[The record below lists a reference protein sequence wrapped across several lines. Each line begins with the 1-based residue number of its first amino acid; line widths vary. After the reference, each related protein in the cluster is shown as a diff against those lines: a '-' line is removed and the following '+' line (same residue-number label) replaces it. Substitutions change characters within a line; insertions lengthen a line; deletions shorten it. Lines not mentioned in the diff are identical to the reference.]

1 MGLFDRIKERL
12 NADNKLENN
21 GVQAVDRPVSYN
33 PDRDEKIANLIID
46 KARQG
51 QVGDSEI
58 MQIPVKNMD
67 LQTKEAIMKQLQ
79 ADGFEVMDRPNGST
93 GPNIR
98 IYASHEQF
106 SGYKHQISQETTPPK
121 VNAPGSDDQYL
132 RLVDDEIAKA
142 KSVLE
147 NWNDSADEIQEVRQL
162 ERPTQVI
169 MHNEDLLNRGYYA
182 GQATEGYNR
191 LLSAF
196 KILNEDDLSPAQN
209 RALERALE
217 VQDNLRKDAAIYGD
231 RPTGEGANRYLD
243 SKMDQLAKTGET
255 YMVSGHKSHFNV
267 TRIQKQTDGSYTYTL
282 YDSGHETQVVGKQDG
297 RLMANAVREHVIK
310 PNADIR
316 SLIEADMQKRSSD
329 SAGSEYKQSKNFI
342 EGSLK
347 QPPVR
352 TVEEFAQRR
361 GNCTTRGQRIM
372 VSDIVQDN
380 QLSEKIYNFLN
391 GANGTSDAD
400 IKHAIENRIEE
411 LEKIRD
417 EGQRVIPI
425 AAERQLSPEQYVKA
439 NNADNYQHV
448 RIGLDNGE
456 RMDAY
461 RTAPGLFSKD
471 ELDILQ
477 KTLQRNGTDANVRE
491 SVSSPGQY
499 YLYVDPQ
506 NAESLHTSLKQ
517 DLQRYQQNNH
527 LTPDTPNRTNNVS
540 DLIVNNA
547 EGMEAGG
554 REIVKISTDGMNEQ
568 VKADLIAK
576 LQQDGFEVTDRP
588 HGSTGPNIRIHASH
602 DKFAQYQQHVLNDAI
617 APKPRPNLSQI
628 IVNNAE
634 GMEAGGQE
642 IMKISTDG
650 MDKQVKADLIAKL
663 QQDGFDVTDRPNGST
678 GPNIRIHASHDE
690 FAQYQHRI
698 NPNNARVF
706 SLDEVR
712 QRRDANA
719 GRLSSSAPS
728 SSQGGISNN
737 SSMSD
742 TPMREAPQYTPSSDR
757 AAVVASLDNGG
768 GGNASSEIKR
778 GQASTN
784 DGSVE
789 NGSAAV
795 QLDPLDILND
805 QPLPSETDV
814 PDIQE
819 TIGTESVVDNDAPAA
834 NETLPPPD
842 NVEPITGSDASADT
856 ENAQSAQTDTNE
868 ADIKQTNT
876 PDDPSAKMTKVTA
889 IGASGAG
896 VGLGIVGL
904 TAAIKS
910 GDNVGIAVS
919 GVDVAVSS
927 GDAILDG
934 ASAAGKNVSN
944 ALRGAAIKANVL
956 VTVVDGV
963 YQISQE
969 EGLENKAARTGAVA
983 LTTGTALTVGAAA
996 STVVAGG
1003 ALAATATVAA
1013 PIVAAVAVGMTADA
1027 AVGAFK
1033 ATESLE
1039 DAIKNNEKPVRKY
1052 DDVEADGAPKL
1063 TNYLNLKLFAMQ
1075 EGDVPDGSEGL
1086 TMQEKAQ
1093 VVSEHEYS
1101 KDPEALDD
1109 LEAKLQAKIDHY
1121 DEIIEENDSWV
1132 HDSVRFFWDDD
1143 EIDAKRQAQMDR
1155 THYAAALNELKEYR
1169 KELEE
1174 FEGDKP
1180 EAEHSA
1186 SEENDLDGWDLV
1198 AGNFE
1203 DDQNPAS
1210 QVDANPAPNSMMS
1223 PNT

>member
-1 MGLFDRIKERL
+1 MGLLDRIKERL
-12 NADNKLENN
+12 SADNKLENN

-33 PDRDEKIANLIID
+33 PNRDEKLANLIID

-58 MQIPVKNMD
+58 MQIPVKNME
-67 LQTKEAIMKQLQ
+67 LQTKEAIMRQLQ

-106 SGYKHQISQETTPPK
+106 SVYKHQISQETTPP
-121 VNAPGSDDQYL
+121 NIDTPRSGDQYL

-147 NWNDSADEIQEVRQL
+147 NWNDSAEEIQEVRQQ
-162 ERPTQVI
+162 ERPTQII

-196 KILNEDDLSPAQN
+196 KLLHEDDLLPAQN
-209 RALERALE
+209 KALERALE

-540 DLIVNNA
+540 D
-547 EGMEAGG
+547 
-554 REIVKISTDGMNEQ
+554 
-568 VKADLIAK
+568 
-576 LQQDGFEVTDRP
+576 F
-588 HGSTGPNIRIHASH
+588 
-602 DKFAQYQQHVLNDAI
+602 
-617 APKPRPNLSQI
+617 

-742 TPMREAPQYTPSSDR
+742 TPMREAPQYIPSSDR

-768 GGNASSEIKR
+768 EAGASSEIKR

-784 DGSVE
+784 DSSVD

-795 QLDPLDILND
+795 QLDPLDMLDD

-819 TIGTESVVDNDAPAA
+819 TAGTESVVDNDAPAV

-842 NVEPITGSDASADT
+842 NVEQINGNDVSVDT
-856 ENAQSAQTDTNE
+856 ENAQSAQADTNE
-868 ADIKQTNT
+868 TDTKQTNT
-876 PDDPSAKMTKVTA
+876 PDDPSAKMTRVTA
-889 IGASGAG
+889 LGASGAG

-934 ASAAGKNVSN
+934 ASAAGRNVSN

-1075 EGDVPDGSEGL
+1075 EGDAPDGSGEL
-1086 TMQEKAQ
+1086 TIQEKAQ

-1143 EIDAKRQAQMDR
+1143 EIDTKRQAQMDR

-1169 KELEE
+1169 QELQG
-1174 FEGDKP
+1174 FEKSNNP
-1180 EAEHSA
+1180 EIDHEG
-1186 SEENDLDGWDLV
+1186 SEEINLDDWDIV
-1198 AGNFE
+1198 AGEFSE
-1203 DDQNPAS
+1203 DTAEAAEGQNGH
-1210 QVDANPAPNSMMS
+1210 NLNSS
-1223 PNT
+1223 SLPKI